1 MRIAIFCIMA
11 GRTKHI
17 HAECSFRFLAERLQT
32 LAKRLVGETSEFV
45 FRVQPQPRSQGSLLH
60 VPTERER
67 ETGRRE
73 NPGTRLVEPQ

>member
-17 HAECSFRFLAERLQT
+17 HAEYSFRFLAERLQT

-73 NPGTRLVEPQ
+73 NPGTRLFQPQ

>member
-1 MRIAIFCIMA
+1 MR
-11 GRTKHI
+11 
-17 HAECSFRFLAERLQT
+17 SFRFLAERLQT
-32 LAKRLVGETSEFV
+32 LAKRVVIKPTPLFQQLFFLGLLPCLV
-45 FRVQPQPRSQGSLLH
+45 FRAQPQPRSQGSLLH